1 MTLKN
6 LTFRRPLYDDRSF
19 PFFAFLRFCHPLHPK
34 FRQNLSCGSDVLY
47 SLNCFS
53 DLKYPLLHHF
63 SPIQHSLDNDGRGN
77 LRLRASIK

>member
-19 PFFAFLRFCHPLHPK
+19 AFFAFLRFCHPLHPK
-34 FRQNLSCGSDVLY
+34 FRQNLSCGSDVLS

-53 DLKYPLLHHF
+53 DLNCPLWGA
-63 SPIQHSLDNDGRGN
+63 IITNTTIAN
-77 LRLRASIK
+77 TSIFYHKEYNIF